1 MGRYSRKLNTGIL
14 RCAQNDKPFV
24 MAVGMKGNQEGTMRK
39 LIVFNHVSLD
49 GYFVDSN
56 GRMDWA
62 RTAADD
68 EEWNVFVAENAK
80 GGGPLLFGRVTYEL
94 MNSFWPTPMASAVH
108 HDVAER
114 MNMLPKVVFSKTL
127 GEAAWSNTRLVRDM
141 VPAIRKMKQEPGE
154 NMTIMGSGSVVSQLA
169 AEGLIDEFHVVVNPI
184 VLGKGRTM
192 FEGIGERMPL
202 TLTKSRAFSNGCTY
216 LCYER
221 LG

>member
-1 MGRYSRKLNTGIL
+1 MS
-14 RCAQNDKPFV
+14 V
-24 MAVGMKGNQEGTMRK
+24 RK

-56 GRMDWA
+56 GKMDWA

-68 EEWNVFVAENAK
+68 EEWNEFVAENAK

-94 MNSFWPTPMASAVH
+94 MKSFWPTPMASAVH
-108 HDVAER
+108 HEVAER
-114 MNMLPKVVFSKTL
+114 MNSLPKVVFSKTL
-127 GEAAWSNTRLVRDM
+127 GEASWSNTQLVRDM
-141 VPAIRKMKQEPGE
+141 VPAIRKMKQERGE
-154 NMTIMGSGSVVSQLA
+154 GMTIMGSGTVVSQLA

-192 FEGIGERMPL
+192 FEGIHERMPL
-202 TLTKSRAFSNGCTY
+202 ALTKNRTFSNGCTY